1 MCLASLAFSL
11 MALAVRIAVTT
22 LPALEVV
29 FFRSLLGTL
38 LIGGVMIRK
47 KVSFLGKREA
57 RRFLLLR
64 GLSGFFALTLYFYTI
79 SLLPLGTAVM
89 INYTGIIFVAV
100 LAILF
105 LGERPGVLLISMI
118 LVSFVGVYLL
128 VHPESGA
135 LLLKNPGA
143 FLPAVSGGAA
153 VGLGILSAVFAAI
166 AVLMIRRIGERESPL
181 TVIFYFTSISTVGS
195 LFYLFLG
202 FRWPNAVEWLV
213 LLGVAAG
220 SFYGQLWMTMA
231 YAVGPASLVSPF
243 SFIVPLL
250 SFVYGL
256 LFWQEKMTP
265 LNLFGAFLIIL
276 GGTFISIF
284 EARRGR
290 PHLSKPSVTSV

>member
-11 MALAVRIAVTT
+11 MAFAVRAAVST

-38 LIGGVMIRK
+38 MIGAVMIRQ
-47 KVSFLGKREA
+47 KVSFLGKPEERKL
-57 RRFLLLR
+57 LLLR
-64 GLSGFFALTLYFYTI
+64 GLSGFLALTLYFYTI
-79 SLLPLGTAVM
+79 SVLPLGTAVI

-100 LAILF
+100 LAILL

-128 VHPESGA
+128 VHPESGSS
-135 LLLKNPGA
+135 LLKNPGSL
-143 FLPAVSGGAA
+143 LPAVSRGAA
-153 VGLGILSAVFAAI
+153 VTLGIFSAIFAAI

-181 TVIFYFTSISTVGS
+181 TVIFYFTGISTMGS

-202 FRWPNAVEWLV
+202 FRWPNLLEWGV

-220 SFYGQLWMTMA
+220 SFFGQLWMTRA

-243 SFIVPLL
+243 SFLVPLL
-250 SFVYGL
+250 AFFFGL
-256 LFWQEKMTP
+256 VFWQEKLTWT
-265 LNLFGAFLIIL
+265 NLFGAFFIL
-276 GGTFISIF
+276 LSGTLISIF

-290 PHLSKPSVTSV
+290 PHLWKPSVTSV